1 MKIIIT
7 GGAGFIGS
15 ALVRYL
21 IHETEHTVL
30 NIDNLTYAGNL
41 HSLDSVRNNER
52 YSFKKIDI
60 CDSSSIE
67 SAIKYFCPDAIM
79 HLAAESHVDRSIYG
93 PKKFIITNV
102 LGTYCLLEGAKK
114 YWMNLNSDKKKDF
127 RFHHISTDEVYGDLP
142 HPDYDC
148 FNYQNSL
155 PLFKESSNYDPSSP
169 YSASKAASDH
179 LVRAWYRTYNFPTI
193 VTNCSNNYGPFHHP
207 EKLIPKIILN
217 AINKNNIPIYG
228 KGDQIRDWLYVEDH
242 VQALYAVLTKG
253 KIGDTYNIGGFNEAR
268 NLDVANLICDIVDE
282 YLPISG
288 FKRRELITFVEDR
301 PGHDKRY
308 AIDSSK
314 ISEQLNWKPK
324 ETFDSG
330 IRKTIAWYMNN
341 SEWVKTTN
349 C

>member
-1 MKIIIT
+1 M
-7 GGAGFIGS
+7 
-15 ALVRYL
+15 
-21 IHETEHTVL
+21 
-30 NIDNLTYAGNL
+30 
-41 HSLDSVRNNER
+41 
-52 YSFKKIDI
+52 
-60 CDSSSIE
+60 
-67 SAIKYFCPDAIM
+67 
-79 HLAAESHVDRSIYG
+79 
-93 PKKFIITNV
+93 
-102 LGTYCLLEGAKK
+102 
-114 YWMNLNSDKKKDF
+114 
-127 RFHHISTDEVYGDLP
+127 
-142 HPDYDC
+142 
-148 FNYQNSL
+148 